1 MLFFIML
8 NAVELLTTTD
18 LTLFSQFSFR
28 WVTITYSNFQ
38 QHFNLTNTFRFLL
51 SLEIQFAVKLM
62 LIIASKTE
70 VKDNIISSQGG
81 KKESNPE
88 FLQI

>member
-1 MLFFIML
+1 M
-8 NAVELLTTTD
+8 
-18 LTLFSQFSFR
+18 
-28 WVTITYSNFQ
+28 TITYSNLQ
-38 QHFNLTNTFRFLL
+38 QHFNVTNTFRFLL

-81 KKESNPE
+81 TKESNPE
-88 FLQI
+88 FL